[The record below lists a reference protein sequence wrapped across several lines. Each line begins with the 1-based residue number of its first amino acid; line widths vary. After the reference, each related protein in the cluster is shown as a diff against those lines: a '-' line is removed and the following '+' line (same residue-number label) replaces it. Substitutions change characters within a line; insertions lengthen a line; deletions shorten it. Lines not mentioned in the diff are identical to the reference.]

1 MVDST
6 GRTTATTAAIAVPS
20 PTVASSVPGI
30 PAKESAS
37 AGPAAANARAQ
48 APQEHAAQDRSGK
61 AKGDAAK
68 ADAGKPDTARP
79 AQPRADQGTA
89 AVAVRPASHQSGWL
103 ARLFGARRA
112 ETGPQVAADTQQPQ
126 APTARRHSLL
136 NLRNMRVED
145 VAIPKVEIVAVPTT
159 ISQDDLVAVF
169 RDTGMTRLPVYDET
183 LDSPKG
189 LVHLKDFA
197 LKHGWNGHSDFV
209 LADLLRPLLFVPPS
223 MPIGVLLQKMQSER
237 RHMALVIDEYG
248 GVDGLVTIEDLIEQ
262 VIGEIEDEHDVDEDA
277 LWTRE
282 AQGSYLALA
291 KAPLE
296 DFEAATAVNLTE
308 DDSVDEEEI
317 DTLGGLVFML
327 AGRVPARGEVVV
339 HPAGHEF
346 EVVDADPRR
355 IKRLRVRLGPQ
366 PAE

>member
-1 MVDST
+1 MHSAPVP
-6 GRTTATTAAIAVPS
+6 AAP
-20 PTVASSVPGI
+20 ASSHPRPRPGFLGRLLGSR
-30 PAKESAS
+30 A
-37 AGPAAANARAQ
+37 PAAARTADGGAS
-48 APQEHAAQDRSGK
+48 PQ
-61 AKGDAAK
+61 
-68 ADAGKPDTARP
+68 P
-79 AQPRADQGTA
+79 AN
-89 AVAVRPASHQSGWL
+89 
-103 ARLFGARRA
+103 
-112 ETGPQVAADTQQPQ
+112 QQR
-126 APTARRHSLL
+126 RRHSLL

-145 VAIPKVEIVAVPTT
+145 VAIPKVEIVAVPAS
-159 ISQDDLVAVF
+159 IGQDELVDVF
-169 RDTGMTRLPVYDET
+169 RDSGMTRLPVYDET

-197 LKHGWNGHSDFV
+197 LKHGWDATSDFQM
-209 LADLLRPLLFVPPS
+209 DELLRPLLFVPPS
-223 MPIGVLLQKMQSER
+223 MPIGVLLQKMQTER

-282 AQGSYLALA
+282 ASGSYLVLA

-296 DFEAATAVNLTE
+296 DFEAAIGLSLTD

-346 EVVDADPRR
+346 EVVEADPRR
-355 IKRLRVRLGPQ
+355 IKRLRVRLKPQ
-366 PAE
+366 DAE